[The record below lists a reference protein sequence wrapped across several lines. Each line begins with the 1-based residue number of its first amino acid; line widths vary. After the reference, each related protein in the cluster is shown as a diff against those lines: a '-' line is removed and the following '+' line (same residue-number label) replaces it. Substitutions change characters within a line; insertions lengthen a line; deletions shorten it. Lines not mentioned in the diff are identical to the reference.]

1 MATQQQMIKFFKV
14 WGNAKRSVCEEL
26 KLDPDNS
33 KAAEQARH
41 IWIEK
46 HTGNPSLKT
55 CAPVGQYDRLMLA
68 TAIAADDYELAAH
81 FSIADENRIRHLTE
95 QCLRQI
101 GELQGLELPWDYV
114 RGMYKH
120 IGWPAD
126 WKDIPAKE
134 LFDVFKM
141 LDTHRRRILRNT
153 YGQKVCV
160 KFEPDMAYVRTGAPV
175 CPVSAEC
182 NTPDLKRKE
191 VPICSH

>member
-14 WGNAKRSVCEEL
+14 WGKAKRTVCEEL
-26 KLDPDNS
+26 KLDPNDS
-33 KAAEQARH
+33 KAVERARH

-68 TAIAADDYELAAH
+68 TAIAAEDFELAAH

-101 GELQGLELPWDYV
+101 GELQGITLPWEYV
-114 RGMYKH
+114 RNIYKH
-120 IGWPAD
+120 IDWPTD
-126 WKDIPAKE
+126 WMDIPAKE

-141 LDTHRRRILRNT
+141 LDTHRRRILRNA
-153 YGQKVCV
+153 YGQTADV
-160 KFEPDMAYVRTGAPV
+160 KFDPDESYVPV
-175 CPVSAEC
+175 CD
-182 NTPDLKRKE
+182 DLSFPPAFQASEIKQKE
-191 VPICSH
+191 VPVCSH